1 MNRKIVSV
9 LQVSVIPPKQ
19 INTIKRVGQ
28 NLITHFI
35 NFISSLEGPT
45 VLFHQ
50 KSLANGSLLTGAFK
64 ILSLGAGFIIVS
76 TLAKSRISGK
86 FWQVWRWR
94 TRDYGVA
101 GLISP
106 ASWFQHHIRCAI
118 PVVRMHHFNLEPV
131 KKQTFF
137 WHVWGGISYL
147 RFFGQ
152 PSSVYHR
159 VTPTWL

>member
-28 NLITHFI
+28 KLIT
-35 NFISSLEGPT
+35 NVISFLEGPT
-45 VLFHQ
+45 VFFFT
-50 KSLANGSLLTGAFK
+50 KSHWQMGPFWLEPWKTYRWEQ
-64 ILSLGAGFIIVS
+64 GFITVS

-94 TRDYGVA
+94 TREYGVA

-159 VTPTWL
+159 VTSTWL